1 MPYNKYESCLIIYIY
16 IYIYIYIPDWIKNEY
31 QKLSPLPINVT
42 GKNE

>member
-1 MPYNKYESCLIIYIY
+1 MPYNKYESCLIIY